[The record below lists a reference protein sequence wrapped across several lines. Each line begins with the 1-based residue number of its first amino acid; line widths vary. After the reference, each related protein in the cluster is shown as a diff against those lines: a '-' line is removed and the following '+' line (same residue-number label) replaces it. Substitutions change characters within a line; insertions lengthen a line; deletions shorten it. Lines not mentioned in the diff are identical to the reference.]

1 MKKTSILIL
10 LSNVFFLLSCEF
22 LDKKLKIFNKIN
34 KNIIVETSQHR
45 FFYTENLL
53 EFYVRGFDRDH
64 IIGYN
69 EMDTLS
75 TFSRYWEDEIAL
87 SYNKKLNL
95 YVFELD
101 SALKYKGLNEAYQ
114 HGAYLKK
121 IELTLKELE
130 ARNWVVEVK

>member
-1 MKKTSILIL
+1 MKKISVLI

-22 LDKKLKIFNKIN
+22 LDKKLKIVNKTS
-34 KNIIVETSQHR
+34 KNIIAETSQHQI
-45 FFYTENLL
+45 FYTENLL

-69 EMDTLS
+69 EIDTLS
-75 TFSRYWEDEIAL
+75 TFNRYWEDEIAL

-121 IELTLKELE
+121 MELSKEELE
-130 ARNWVVEVK
+130 ARDWVVEIK